1 MASKYSDADIARLAT
16 RDYKSLT
23 SYEQRLVRGFNRGL
37 SRSESRGHARVQK
50 GEVPVSQRA
59 GTPKIEKGTG
69 KTETSKQKDKK
80 IIGGSNQAPTKQPRP
95 VLPVSQ
101 RRKISRP
108 HVQNMYRKSDT
119 QKKTPIGKA
128 VNARSEATLDK
139 QISKLPDNAGILFHI
154 INTKTGE
161 EIRAVGNGK
170 GSTVNAA
177 EFKQAIQS
185 ELASGKSYKDAL
197 RSALANLFKFYGVD
211 PVTGI
216 RTSDELEDIPDDVT
230 NFIMYTIY

>member
-23 SYEQRLVRGFNRGL
+23 SYEQRLVRGYNRGL
-37 SRSESRGHARVQK
+37 SRSQSRGHARIEK
-50 GEVPVSQRA
+50 GEVPVSKRA

-69 KTETSKQKDKK
+69 KAEAPKQK
-80 IIGGSNQAPTKQPRP
+80 IIGGGGQSPTKQKPKI
-95 VLPVSQ
+95 LPVSQ

-119 QKKTPIGKA
+119 EKKNPIGKV
-128 VNARSEATLDK
+128 VNAKSEMTLEK
-139 QISKLPDNAGILFHI
+139 KIQKLPDNSGVLFHI

-161 EIRAVGNGK
+161 EIRAVGTGK
-170 GSTVNAA
+170 GSSVNAA
-177 EFKQAIQS
+177 EFKQAIAN
-185 ELASGKSYKDAL
+185 ELANGKTYKDAL
-197 RSALANLFKFYGVD
+197 RSALASLFKFYGVD

-216 RTSDELEDIPDDVT
+216 RTSDELDSIPDDVT
-230 NFIMYTIY
+230 NFIMYTMY